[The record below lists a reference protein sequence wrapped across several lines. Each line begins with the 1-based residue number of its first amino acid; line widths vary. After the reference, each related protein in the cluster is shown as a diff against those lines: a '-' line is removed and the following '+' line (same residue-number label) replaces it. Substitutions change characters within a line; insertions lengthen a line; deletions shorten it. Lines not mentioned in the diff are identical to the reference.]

1 MGSRRK
7 ARVIALQAL
16 YAWEMSA
23 SPLQELLEFRWMDAD
38 RRSRLDETTL
48 SFARHLIAGAIEN
61 IDIIDGDISAQLEHW
76 DIDRLRKVD
85 LALLRMSVFALDF
98 QEDIPPTVII
108 DEAVDIAK
116 LYSIDDSYRFVN
128 GVLDGIRKK
137 KRKNGAKAL

>member
-1 MGSRRK
+1 
-7 ARVIALQAL
+7 
-16 YAWEMSA
+16 
-23 SPLQELLEFRWMDAD
+23 MDAD